1 MITLVSPV
9 GAALDRLDGPQKVAG
24 TALYAFEYAF
34 ERAAYAFVVQSTI
47 AKGRIVSIDDADARA
62 LPGALGVV
70 THANAPAL
78 DPQIDGKLKVLQS
91 DRVTF
96 HGQVVALVIAETL
109 EIAREAA
116 SRVRVAYAQEPHDV
130 VLTDNHAGLATPKM
144 LANFSPSDTAKGD
157 VDGALASAPVR
168 VDVTYRTPHEHNM
181 PLEPHAAVAI
191 WDERGLTLY
200 DTNQGPHG
208 VRDAVAKAFRLPPER
223 VRVIAP
229 YVGGGFGSKGGTR
242 PHVILAA
249 MAARHAERPVK
260 LAFTRQQMFALTG
273 YRTPTIQR
281 VQLGAQPDGRLV
293 AIAHD
298 VVEQTGSDEDFAEPT
313 AAAARVMYAA
323 LNRRTS
329 HRVAR
334 LDLPS
339 PSYMRAPGESPGM
352 FALECAMDELALRTG
367 IDPVE
372 LRVRNEPAS
381 DPEDGKPFSSR
392 NLVACLREGARRFGW
407 QQRNARPAAHRDG
420 RWLIGTGMAAAT
432 YPARRMPSSAIARRE
447 PDGRFRVSIGASD
460 IGTGTWTALTQIA
473 AEALAVPVER
483 VVLEIGDSALPK
495 AMIGVGSMGLSSWG
509 SAVVEACRRLREENA
524 DEARAD
530 SAPGDERERYSM
542 HAFGAQFAEVRVDAD
557 TGEVRVPRLCGVFAA
572 GRIVNPKTARSQMI
586 GGMTWGVGMALHE
599 VSVLDARSGDFVNH
613 DLAEY
618 HVATNADTGEIDVA
632 WIDED
637 DPHVNPVGI
646 KGIGEIGI
654 VGVAAAI
661 ANAVH
666 DATGI
671 RVRRLPITP
680 DVLLSHEAWGSAAPV
695 P

>member
-1 MITLVSPV
+1 DLVSPV
-9 GAALDRLDGPQKVAG
+9 GAPLDRLDGPQKVAG
-24 TALYAFEYAF
+24 TATYAFEYAF
-34 ERAAYAFVVQSTI
+34 DRLAYAFVVQSTI
-47 AKGRIVSIDDADARA
+47 AKGRIVAIDDAAAQA
-62 LPGALGVV
+62 LPGVLAVL

-78 DPQIDGKLKVLQS
+78 DPGIDGKLKVLQS
-91 DRVTF
+91 DRVAF
-96 HGQVVALVIAETL
+96 RGQVVALALAETL

-116 SRVRVAYAQEPHDV
+116 ACVRVTYAEETHDV
-130 VLTDNHAGLATPKM
+130 VLSRERGDLVQPKV
-144 LANFSPSDTAKGD
+144 LANFSPPDTGKGD
-157 VDGALASAPVR
+157 VERAMASAPVTI
-168 VDVTYRTPHEHNM
+168 DVTYRTPHEHNM

-191 WDERGLTLY
+191 WNGDGLTLY

-208 VRDAVAKAFRLPPER
+208 VRDAVVKAFGLPPER

-249 MAARHAERPVK
+249 MAARQVERPVK

-281 VQLGAQPDGRLV
+281 VQLGAGLDGRLV

-298 VVEQTGSDEDFAEPT
+298 VVEQTGADEDFAEPT
-313 AAAARVMYAA
+313 GVAARVMYAA
-323 LNRRTS
+323 PNRRTS
-329 HRVAR
+329 HRVTR

-339 PSYMRAPGESPGM
+339 PSYMRAPGEAPGM
-352 FALECAMDELALRTG
+352 FGLECAMDELAIRLG
-367 IDPVE
+367 LDPVE
-372 LRVRNEPAS
+372 LRVRNEPAV
-381 DPEDGKPFSSR
+381 DPEDGRPFSSR

-407 QQRNARPAAHRDG
+407 DARDPRPGARREG

-432 YPARRMPSSAIARRE
+432 YPARRMPSSARVRRE
-447 PDGRFRVSIGASD
+447 PDGRFRVAIGASD
-460 IGTGTWTALTQIA
+460 IGTGTWTSLTQIA
-473 AEALAVPVER
+473 AEALDVPVER
-483 VVLEIGDSALPK
+483 VVLEIGDTAYPK

-509 SAVVEACRRLREENA
+509 SAVVEACRKLREEGG

-530 SAPGDERERYSM
+530 SAPGEERERYSM
-542 HAFGAQFAEVRVDAD
+542 HAFGAQFAEVRVDVD
-557 TGEVRVPRLCGVFAA
+557 TGEVRVPRLCGVFAC
-572 GRIVNPKTARSQMI
+572 GRIVNAKTARSQML
-586 GGMTWGVGMALHE
+586 GGITWGVGMALHE
-599 VSVLDARSGDFVNH
+599 ISVLDPRFGDFVNH

-632 WIDED
+632 WVDEH

-666 DATGI
+666 HATGI
-671 RVRRLPITP
+671 RVRELPITP
-680 DVLLSHEAWGSAAPV
+680 DVMVRALAG
-695 P
+695 